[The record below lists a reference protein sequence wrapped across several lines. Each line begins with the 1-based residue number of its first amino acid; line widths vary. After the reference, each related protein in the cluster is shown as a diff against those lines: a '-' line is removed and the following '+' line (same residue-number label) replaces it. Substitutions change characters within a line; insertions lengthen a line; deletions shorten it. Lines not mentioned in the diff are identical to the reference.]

1 MDKSYPQANI
11 NKYLFILSNN
21 IRMTLVKLFQEKK
34 NHQSYCWIMRQAGR
48 YLPEYKDLRAKYPS
62 FLDLCLTPSAAAE
75 VTLQPLK
82 RFDLDAAIIFSDILI
97 VPYGLGQNLTFVE
110 GQGPLLE
117 RIEEPSQILHLKANY
132 DRFMPTCEA
141 LTKVRSSLP
150 QPISLIGFAGAPWT
164 VACYMIEG
172 KSSKAFDRAKAFA
185 FRYPQAF
192 LDLLDLVTKTTI
204 SYLKNQVEAGAQILQ
219 IFESWGE
226 AVPDFLVDSVVYK
239 PTQEIVQA
247 LKSSFPHVPILGFP
261 RGLGEKTQDYQQ
273 RTGVDGVNLDAR
285 LSLEW
290 VKKNFKKDVVLQGGI
305 DPQVLVVGG
314 DLLKREVE
322 RYRALERQGPY
333 IFNLGHG
340 IVPETPINHVVDF
353 IKYIKGT

>member
-1 MDKSYPQANI
+1 
-11 NKYLFILSNN
+11 
-21 IRMTLVKLFQEKK
+21 MTLIKLFQEKK
-34 NHQSYCWIMRQAGR
+34 NQQSYCWIMRQAGR
-48 YLPEYKDLRAKYPS
+48 YLPEYKNLRAKYPS
-62 FLDLCLTPSAAAE
+62 FLDLCLNPTAAAE

-97 VPYGLGQNLTFVE
+97 VPYALGQDLAFIE
-110 GQGPLLE
+110 GQGPVLD
-117 RIEEPSQILHLKANY
+117 RIEAPSDIQRLVANY
-132 DRFMPTCEA
+132 GSFMPTCEA
-141 LTKVRSSLP
+141 LTRVKSSLS
-150 QPISLIGFAGAPWT
+150 QSINLIGFAGAPWT

-192 LDLLDLVTKTTI
+192 DELLNLITKTTI
-204 SYLKNQVEAGAQILQ
+204 AYLKKQVEAGAQVLQ

-226 AVPDFLVDSVVYK
+226 AVPDCLVESVVYK
-239 PTQEIVQA
+239 PTQEIIQS
-247 LKSSFPHVPILGFP
+247 LKASFPHVPILGFP

-273 RTGVDGVNLDAR
+273 RTGVDGVSLDAR

-290 VKKNFKKDVVLQGGI
+290 VKKTFKENVVLQGGI

-340 IVPETPINHVVDF
+340 IVPETPIEHVVDF
-353 IKYIKGT
+353 IKYIKGS

>member
-1 MDKSYPQANI
+1 
-11 NKYLFILSNN
+11 
-21 IRMTLVKLFQEKK
+21 MTLIKLFKEKK
-34 NHQSYCWIMRQAGR
+34 NQQSYCWIMRQAGR
-48 YLPEYKDLRAKYPS
+48 YLPEYKNLRAKYPS
-62 FLDLCLTPSAAAE
+62 FLDLCLNPTAAAE

-97 VPYGLGQNLTFVE
+97 VPYALGQDLAFIE
-110 GQGPLLE
+110 GQGPVLD
-117 RIEEPSQILHLKANY
+117 RIEAPSDIQRLVANY

-141 LTKVRSSLP
+141 LTRVKSSLP
-150 QPISLIGFAGAPWT
+150 QSINLIGFAGAPWT

-192 LDLLDLVTKTTI
+192 DELLNLITKTTI
-204 SYLKNQVEAGAQILQ
+204 AYLKKQVEAGAQVVQ

-226 AVPDFLVDSVVYK
+226 AVPDCLVESVVYK
-239 PTQEIVQA
+239 PTQEIIQS
-247 LKSSFPHVPILGFP
+247 LKASFPHVPILGFP

-273 RTGVDGVNLDAR
+273 RTGVDGVSLDAR

-290 VKKNFKKDVVLQGGI
+290 VKKTFKENVVLQGGI
-305 DPQVLVVGG
+305 DPQVLVVGD

-340 IVPETPINHVVDF
+340 IVPETPIEHVVDF
-353 IKYIKGT
+353 IKYIKGS

>member
-1 MDKSYPQANI
+1 
-11 NKYLFILSNN
+11 
-21 IRMTLVKLFQEKK
+21 MTLIKLFQEKK
-34 NHQSYCWIMRQAGR
+34 NRQSYCWIMRQAGR
-48 YLPEYKDLRAKYPS
+48 YLPEYKKLRAKYPS
-62 FLDLCLTPSAAAE
+62 FLDLCLNPTAAAE

-97 VPYGLGQNLTFVE
+97 VPYALGQDLAFIE
-110 GQGPLLE
+110 GQGPVLD
-117 RIEEPSQILHLKANY
+117 RIEVPSDIQRLVANY
-132 DRFMPTCEA
+132 DRFTPTCEA
-141 LTKVRSSLP
+141 LTRVKSSLP
-150 QPISLIGFAGAPWT
+150 QSINLIGFAGAPWT
-164 VACYMIEG
+164 VACYMLEG

-185 FRYPQAF
+185 FRYPEAF
-192 LDLLDLVTKTTI
+192 SELLDLITKTTI
-204 SYLKNQVEAGAQILQ
+204 AYLKKQVEAGAQVLQ

-226 AVPDFLVDSVVYK
+226 AVPDCLVESVVYK
-239 PTQEIVQA
+239 PTQEILQS
-247 LKSSFPHVPILGFP
+247 LKASFPHVPILGFP

-273 RTGVDGVNLDAR
+273 RTGVDGVSLDAR

-290 VKKNFKKDVVLQGGI
+290 VKKTFKENVVLQGGI

-340 IVPETPINHVVDF
+340 IVPETPIEHVVDF
-353 IKYIKGT
+353 IKYIKGS